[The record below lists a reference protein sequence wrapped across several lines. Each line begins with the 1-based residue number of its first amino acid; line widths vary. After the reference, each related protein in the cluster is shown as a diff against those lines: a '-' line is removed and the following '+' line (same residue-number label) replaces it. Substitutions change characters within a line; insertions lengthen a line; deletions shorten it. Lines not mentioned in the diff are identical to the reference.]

1 MDFHASAAPFSRK
14 SVGIENVRRSVT
26 YHPTVWGD
34 YFLDYDSNLTSLKE
48 EVKQLLLDTP
58 HDSLHILD
66 LIEAIQCLGVGY
78 HFVTEIE
85 KSLKYAYDT
94 YIESCGKQ
102 NNDFRT
108 IALRFRLLRQ
118 QGYYVSCDVFNKFKD
133 HKGNFDESLIS
144 NVQGLLSLYE
154 ATQLRVHGEEILE
167 EALKFSTTQLN
178 SLLLNVCNSLSTQ
191 IKEALDIPIRKTV
204 PRHGAK
210 KFISIY
216 QEESHN
222 EKLLNF
228 AKLDFN
234 LLQKMHQKELSE
246 VTRWWKALEIENK
259 LPFARDRLVECYF
272 WALAT
277 YFEPQYSIGRKM
289 LTKVITMI
297 SIADD
302 IFDFYG
308 TLDDLTLFTGAIERW
323 DFSVLDQ
330 LPTYMQHFYKAILDV
345 YVEIATPQCVKLWYM
360 CNSLST
366 QIKEALDIPIRK
378 TVPRHG
384 AKKFISIYQEDD
396 SHNEKLLNF
405 AKLDFNL
412 LQKMHQKELSEVTR
426 WWKALEIE
434 NKLPFARD
442 RLVECYF
449 WALATYFEPQ
459 YSIGRKMLTK
469 VITMISIAD
478 DIFDFYGTLDDLTLF
493 TGAIERWDFSVL
505 DQLPTYMQHFYKA
518 ILDVYVEIEEEMG
531 KIEKPYLVHYVIE
544 EKKRL
549 IRSYFQ
555 EAKWVYS
562 GYIPTLEEYLKVGKP
577 SSTCLL
583 LSAVALAGIGEVVTK
598 EAFEWVASDPLILQG
613 SEIIGRIMNDMTGF
627 GFEQKITA
635 VECYMNQNKGATKEE
650 AFAELQELVLDAWKD
665 INEECL
671 HPTVVPTPKI
681 LLLEIV
687 DNYARATHLQYRN
700 IDNYTNSEVNTKD
713 VITCVL
719 VEPMTT
725 P

>member
-34 YFLDYDSNLTSLKE
+34 YFLDYDSNLTDTLPHEEQKHQSLKE
-48 EVKQLLLDTP
+48 KVKQLLLDTP

-102 NNDFRT
+102 NNDFCT

-210 KFISIY
+210 KFISIC
-216 QEESHN
+216 QEDESHN

-246 VTRWWKALEIENK
+246 VTTWWKALEIENK

-289 LTKVITMI
+289 LTKVTTMI

-302 IFDFYG
+302 IFDVYG
-308 TLDDLTLFTGAIERW
+308 TLDDLTLFTDAIERW
-323 DFSVLDQ
+323 DFSV
-330 LPTYMQHFYKAILDV
+330 I
-345 YVEIATPQCVKLWYM
+345 
-360 CNSLST
+360 
-366 QIKEALDIPIRK
+366 
-378 TVPRHG
+378 
-384 AKKFISIYQEDD
+384 
-396 SHNEKLLNF
+396 
-405 AKLDFNL
+405 
-412 LQKMHQKELSEVTR
+412 
-426 WWKALEIE
+426 
-434 NKLPFARD
+434 
-442 RLVECYF
+442 
-449 WALATYFEPQ
+449 
-459 YSIGRKMLTK
+459 
-469 VITMISIAD
+469 
-478 DIFDFYGTLDDLTLF
+478 
-493 TGAIERWDFSVL
+493 

-531 KIEKPYLVHYVIE
+531 KIEKSYLAHYVIE

-555 EAKWVYS
+555 EAKCVYS

-650 AFAELQELVLDAWKD
+650 AFAELQELVTDAWKD

-671 HPTVVPTPKI
+671 HPTVVPTPKT

-687 DNYARATHLQYRN
+687 DNYARATHLNYRN
-700 IDNYTNSEVNTKD
+700 IDDYTNSEVNAKD